1 MTVLDGALTVDAA
14 PLQLTVNDAAK
25 TYGSALAF
33 DGTEFAVTGGELF
46 FDDSVDSLAI
56 ASAGA
61 AAQAE
66 VAGSPYAITGGAP
79 LSGTRIGNYDVT
91 VLDGA
96 LTVDAAPLVVTP
108 DEQEKTEGGPFVF
121 AGTEFSTRGLLFSD
135 TVTRVNL
142 SSDGAD
148 AQAAATAS
156 PFDIRAQAAQ
166 GDGLENYRIVYESG
180 TLTVTAAPQEDPV
193 VTPVPTPFFD
203 LPNPNDTIVLSLFGE
218 DNTGGIAVRSGT
230 GGPANNAV
238 SAQARETLA
247 TVQGISSTLEIAS
260 ASCSESSG
268 NVDRYLACLSDALD
282 DFANELDAIST
293 ELPPGM
299 EGVARIV
306 RDARQNVAAARTRA
320 SARLAG
326 ATSQAER
333 DAITREAVG
342 EAREALSTAATEIRK
357 AISFV
362 RADDP
367 ELASIQRATIT
378 TVAAAVDSVGIEL
391 SRATGL

>member
-1 MTVLDGALTVDAA
+1 M
-14 PLQLTVNDAAK
+14 
-25 TYGSALAF
+25 
-33 DGTEFAVTGGELF
+33 LF
-46 FDDSVDSLAI
+46 
-56 ASAGA
+56 
-61 AAQAE
+61 
-66 VAGSPYAITGGAP
+66 
-79 LSGTRIGNYDVT
+79 
-91 VLDGA
+91 
-96 LTVDAAPLVVTP
+96 
-108 DEQEKTEGGPFVF
+108 
-121 AGTEFSTRGLLFSD
+121 
-135 TVTRVNL
+135 
-142 SSDGAD
+142 
-148 AQAAATAS
+148 
-156 PFDIRAQAAQ
+156 
-166 GDGLENYRIVYESG
+166 
-180 TLTVTAAPQEDPV
+180 
-193 VTPVPTPFFD
+193 
-203 LPNPNDTIVLSLFGE
+203 
-218 DNTGGIAVRSGT
+218 RS
-230 GGPANNAV
+230 AV